1 MWMLKDWEKEY
12 RHLAFIWV
20 LDESKHRLY
29 DARKWLCL
37 INILM
42 RSTHMEVRPLT
53 DTEHRNFKVKA
64 HNRILD
70 NQQIQST
77 SHVYYS
83 ILVKHTRERFL
94 KKPWPEC
101 LRRYGCEPKMQRD
114 FLCPAVQV
122 YNVTDE
128 IISPGRKLSDCAFW
142 VYEVPTPISSFD
154 CCHPSQHMSTFI
166 RETQGE
172 RECESSAWLI
182 AAPESAKSFQKK
194 AKFNFWQTDEES
206 LRYVMAGVE
215 SQVKSVLC
223 FDACWDLLHTEQFM
237 WPCNHVRTTR
247 FIATYAHTT

>member
-1 MWMLKDWEKEY
+1 MWMLKTEKKSISTWPSSGF
-12 RHLAFIWV
+12 L

-94 KKPWPEC
+94 KKPWPEY

-122 YNVTDE
+122 CNVTDE
-128 IISPGRKLSDCAFW
+128 IISPGRKYVIVWLCVLGVRSTDTNFIFW
-142 VYEVPTPISSFD
+142 LLPPHVHIHQRDT
-154 CCHPSQHMSTFI
+154 
-166 RETQGE
+166 GWE
-172 RECESSAWLI
+172 RVRVFSVTDSCSWVCKKL
-182 AAPESAKSFQKK
+182 PEK
-194 AKFNFWQTDEES
+194 AK
-206 LRYVMAGVE
+206 
-215 SQVKSVLC
+215 
-223 FDACWDLLHTEQFM
+223 
-237 WPCNHVRTTR
+237 
-247 FIATYAHTT
+247 I